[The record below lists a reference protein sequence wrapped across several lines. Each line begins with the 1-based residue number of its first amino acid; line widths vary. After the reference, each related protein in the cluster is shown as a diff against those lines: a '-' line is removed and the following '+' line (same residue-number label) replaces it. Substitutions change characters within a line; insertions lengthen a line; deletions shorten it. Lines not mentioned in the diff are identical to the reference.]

1 VDKCPRWGAK
11 LPRDRMSYVL
21 KVLARLREHPS
32 HFASEC
38 VFPKAD
44 LHSRARGS

>member
-1 VDKCPRWGAK
+1 MSEMGRQAAVS
-11 LPRDRMSYVL
+11 RMSYVL